1 MCWLQLWDVN
11 DWFNTLNIRK
21 SPTLRFSHQQL
32 KSICLFRSEIQ
43 NSYLIWLIW
52 YEEKVSRSW
61 NSAGLCDHN
70 TLLWPSFQ
78 MNLIL
83 PRLDFDKIF
92 EFQIF
97 YKNTALKSMYLFKS
111 TPAQVLIK
119 CKITFCKNLFRQ
131 HIARYQKHDHQEL
144 AGWFFCCR
152 FQTPILLWRVGWIK
166 ILWKVIW
173 NGPKKM
179 WKMI

>member
-1 MCWLQLWDVN
+1 MRKKYPDLENPLDYVAMTLFYDPLLKWT
-11 DWFNTLNIRK
+11 WFFK
-21 SPTLRFSHQQL
+21 
-32 KSICLFRSEIQ
+32 
-43 NSYLIWLIW
+43 
-52 YEEKVSRSW
+52 
-61 NSAGLCDHN
+61 D
-70 TLLWPSFQ
+70 
-78 MNLIL
+78 LIL
-83 PRLDFDKIF
+83 TKFLNFRFFNRILHSNQWI
-92 EFQIF
+92 
-97 YKNTALKSMYLFKS
+97 YLNLF
-111 TPAQVLIK
+111 PAQVFMK